1 MSMGLVLL
9 ACGLLPGAGP
19 SSTVR
24 ELVRADASQLEAMF
38 RQAAPMDWF
47 PAGDWKG
54 RVLPSPGKRS
64 NGWKGAV
71 LGLGWLGKRFDLN
84 KGIMT
89 NRLPLGTAV
98 PARMSIRSSSLDG
111 QDCLVLDYAG
121 VQGKLTKWVEPIHDE
136 VRELAPGVLLGFMTN
151 AAKPNDPP
159 LWFVL
164 EKGKK

>member
-1 MSMGLVLL
+1 MTTGLMLL
-9 ACGLLPGAGP
+9 ACGLLPGAGSP
-19 SSTVR
+19 TVR
-24 ELVRADASQLEAMF
+24 DLARADTSQLEAMF

-54 RVLPSPGKRS
+54 RVFPSPGKRS

-71 LGLGWLGKRFDLN
+71 LGLGWLGKRFDVS

-98 PARMSIRSSSLDG
+98 PARMSIRPSSLDG
-111 QDCLVLDYAG
+111 HDCLVLDYAG
-121 VQGKLTKWVEPIHDE
+121 VQGKLTKWVEPVHDE
-136 VRELAPGVLLGFMTN
+136 VREVAPGVLLGFMTN
-151 AAKPNDPP
+151 SSRPNDPP

-164 EKGKK
+164 EKGKR